1 VDDRIGLLAG
11 LMTGGDTVVLSGA
24 GMSTDS
30 GIPDYRGPTGATRR
44 HAPTTYDDFVSDV
57 ETRRR
62 YWARSQAGWRHVA
75 RARPNAAHRAVAAL
89 EHAGWLRG
97 TITQNVDG
105 LQQKAGSRD
114 VVELHGSLATVVC
127 LSCGARGSRRQ
138 MAHRLRVA
146 NPGFDLRVSQ
156 ITPDGDAD
164 LSNEAVDRFTVV
176 PCHRCVAGIIKPD
189 VVFFGERVPPGRVA
203 RCFELVDAA
212 RTLLVLGSSL
222 TVMSGYRFVLRA
234 RKLGLNVAIVNRGP
248 TRGDADA
255 DIKIDAGLAEV
266 LPRLVDQLD
275 DRARAATPPDDP
287 RKRDPAS
294 PRPHTPDRRR
304 REDRT
309 RSG

>member
-1 VDDRIGLLAG
+1 MDDRIGLLAD
-11 LMTGGDTVVLSGA
+11 LMTAGDTVVLSGA

-30 GIPDYRGPTGATRR
+30 GIPDYRGPTGAMRR
-44 HAPTTYDDFVSDV
+44 HAPMTYDDFVSDV
-57 ETRRR
+57 DARRR

-105 LQQKAGSRD
+105 LHQKAGSRD
-114 VVELHGSLATVVC
+114 VVELHGSAATVVC
-127 LSCGARGSRRQ
+127 LICGNRCSRGEMAR
-138 MAHRLRVA
+138 RLRVA

-156 ITPDGDAD
+156 IIPDGDAE
-164 LSNEAVDRFTVV
+164 LSNEAVDRFRVV
-176 PCHRCVAGIIKPD
+176 SCPRCVAGIVKPD

-212 RTLLVLGSSL
+212 RTLLILGSSL
-222 TVMSGYRFVLRA
+222 TVMSGYRFVRRA
-234 RKLGLNVAIVNRGP
+234 RKLDVDVAIVNRGP
-248 TRGDADA
+248 TRGDDDA
-255 DIKIDAGLAEV
+255 SIKIDAGLADV
-266 LPRLVDQLD
+266 LPRLVDRLGEHVG
-275 DRARAATPPDDP
+275 AATPPGDP
-287 RKRDPAS
+287 RMRDPAS
-294 PRPHTPDRRR
+294 PRPRIPDRRR